1 MSMQETRRLCELE
14 DQMKRIYPMVFTHQE
29 RLDNRLI
36 QALETPPARSGLNKW
51 DLVLIAAALGLLIAS
66 YFID

>member
-1 MSMQETRRLCELE
+1 MQETRRLCELE